1 MLEQNPA
8 RMEEIETI
16 GKIAR
21 RGIDALIAGDY
32 EAVGR
37 TMTENQI
44 MLKSIGVSSPE
55 LDSLIKAAAPTSL
68 GAKLTGAGGG
78 GCMVGLTRNPKVATD
93 AIELAGGRTLI
104 SKLGSPGMKI
114 DSQTEI
120 TFWTK
125 S

>member
-1 MLEQNPA
+1 
-8 RMEEIETI
+8 
-16 GKIAR
+16 
-21 RGIDALIAGDY
+21 
-32 EAVGR
+32 
-37 TMTENQI
+37 
-44 MLKSIGVSSPE
+44 
-55 LDSLIKAAAPTSL
+55 
-68 GAKLTGAGGG
+68 LTGAGGG
-78 GCMVGLTRNPKVATD
+78 GCMIALTRNPKSTSD